1 MNVLRLNTGLRTP
14 SFCSSA
20 SKNSESETQHQKQHL
35 PSYTEVEKLS
45 AGLASDDKAR
55 LAVVN
60 AFTYS
65 PEQLL
70 SKYLVRRIIGFGSN
84 GVVLAALLNMQ
95 TPVAIKIIYK
105 RKQRHSKPCPDVEAL
120 KHLNALNCPG
130 ALKYIDDW
138 QDAFH
143 FYLVTEL
150 FGSDWLASSPVISN
164 TAPLFPVTF
173 TTPNHRI
180 ANGAAEANTMISL
193 PFFAGSCDLW
203 AWAVLHRTH
212 AWESSGHNHSLLPI
226 VPIKEI
232 IKQTASAL
240 AGMHSRGFY
249 HGDVKLENILI
260 QSIGGGVA
268 IRLADFGHTQHISLG
283 FDKYGTREISPPEM
297 LWDSPYKMQEL
308 DGRCIDVFALGMM
321 LYRLLNQSGKL
332 PRAAKSVNAGMVGY
346 HDLLKINGGLYPFGG
361 LDDTD
366 VEDLL
371 MLNSMCMV
379 DPNQRITMEQI
390 EKSSWLQN
398 IC

>member
-1 MNVLRLNTGLRTP
+1 MNVLRQNTGHRTP

-20 SKNSESETQHQKQHL
+20 SKNSEPETLKQQHLQQHQVQHML
-35 PSYTEVEKLS
+35 SLTELEKSS
-45 AGLASDDKAR
+45 AGLTSDHKAR
-55 LAVVN
+55 LAVIN
-60 AFTYS
+60 AFTHS

-105 RKQRHSKPCPDVEAL
+105 QKNRHSKPSPDIEAL
-120 KHLNALNCPG
+120 KHLNTLNCPNV
-130 ALKYIDDW
+130 LKYIDDW

-150 FGSDWLASSPVISN
+150 FGSDWVASSPKISSS
-164 TAPLFPVTF
+164 APLFHVTF
-173 TTPNHRI
+173 KTPNHRL

-212 AWESSGHNHSLLPI
+212 AWESSAYSHSLLPI
-226 VPIKEI
+226 VPIKQI

-249 HGDVKLENILI
+249 HGDVKLENVLI
-260 QSIGGGVA
+260 QSVDDGIA
-268 IRLADFGHTQHISLG
+268 IRLADFGHTQHISLR

-308 DGRCIDVFALGMM
+308 DGRNIDVFALGMM
-321 LYRLLNQSGKL
+321 LYRLLNESGKL
-332 PRAAKSVNAGMVGY
+332 PRAAKSVNAGVIGY
-346 HDLLKINGGLYPFGG
+346 QDLLKMNGGLYPFGS

-366 VEDLL
+366 LEDLM
-371 MLNSMCMV
+371 MLNAMCMV
-379 DPNQRITMEQI
+379 EPDRRITMEQI
-390 EKSSWLQN
+390 E
-398 IC
+398 